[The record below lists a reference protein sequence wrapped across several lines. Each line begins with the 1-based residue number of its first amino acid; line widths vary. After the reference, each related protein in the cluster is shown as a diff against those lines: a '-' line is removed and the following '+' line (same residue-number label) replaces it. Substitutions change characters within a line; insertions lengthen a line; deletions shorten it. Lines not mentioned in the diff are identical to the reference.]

1 MAAIP
6 SPVVAVK
13 INEWYKHIKRFN
25 VKEAE
30 ILREEVRKE
39 IDAMEE
45 DEQAVLYFQ
54 LMEFRHQLMLDYVQ
68 PSKKPLEPSEYLKAV
83 EGQGK
88 KMSGFLEYYFNF
100 FQGMYEFRMGEFV
113 KAIMFYRRAEKR
125 LEQVAD
131 ELEKAEFYYKMSE
144 VFYHMKQTHMSM
156 YYVTLAYDTYKAYK
170 THSIYMVREINCL
183 TVVAGNYMDLETRDK
198 ALTCFS
204 LALEKA
210 EALGNKHIIF
220 RQLYNIG
227 ICYQGLNQITKA
239 VSYFHQSILEGEPIG
254 EKLFQVYYELIRIHL
269 NQKELIEGREFY
281 EKAKEQL
288 ALHKDDL
295 FLDMLKVLENLFFKS
310 ANLSEVL
317 ACLDKLESPRGL
329 PYMEDLALEAAR
341 FYTEKGRVDESV
353 KMYEKMIYAQKQI
366 QRGDCLY
373 EFL

>member
-1 MAAIP
+1 
-6 SPVVAVK
+6 
-13 INEWYKHIKRFN
+13 
-25 VKEAE
+25 
-30 ILREEVRKE
+30 
-39 IDAMEE
+39 
-45 DEQAVLYFQ
+45 
-54 LMEFRHQLMLDYVQ
+54 
-68 PSKKPLEPSEYLKAV
+68 
-83 EGQGK
+83 
-88 KMSGFLEYYFNF
+88 
-100 FQGMYEFRMGEFV
+100 
-113 KAIMFYRRAEKR
+113 
-125 LEQVAD
+125 
-131 ELEKAEFYYKMSE
+131 
-144 VFYHMKQTHMSM
+144 
-156 YYVTLAYDTYKAYK
+156 
-170 THSIYMVREINCL
+170 MVREINCL

-210 EALGNKHIIF
+210 KVLGNKHIIF
-220 RQLYNIG
+220 RQLYNVG
-227 ICYQGLNQITKA
+227 ICYQGLNEITKA
-239 VSYFHQSILEGEPIG
+239 VSYFHQAILEGEPIG

-317 ACLDKLESPRGL
+317 ACLEKLESARGL

-341 FYTEKGRVDESV
+341 FYTENGRVDESV
-353 KMYEKMIYAQKQI
+353 KLYEKMIYAQKQI